1 MNFLIPVPANSVIT
15 QTFTEHVNRAK
26 KNGWCS
32 QPGNCPSG
40 IYYYGGI
47 DWAVPTG
54 TPVVAAQAGKVVVAR
69 HDTGGYGSHIRIEHD
84 EDYLTIYGHL
94 KNFSV
99 NVGDIVAAG
108 QVIGSS
114 DNTGN
119 STGPHLHF
127 ELRKGGIAIDP
138 APLFVESLGAN
149 TEPSNPE
156 SGKMHIAPGW
166 NFRNG
171 PGTVYAKLGTTFS
184 PIEAKLIAGVGDWR
198 QVQITVWV
206 HAKAMGES

>member
-1 MNFLIPVPANSVIT
+1 MNFLFPVPAKSVIT

-26 KNGWCS
+26 KNGWCP

-54 TPVVAAQAGKVVVAR
+54 TPVIAAQAGRVVVAR

-84 EDYLTIYGHL
+84 DDYLTIYGHL
-94 KNFSV
+94 KDFAV
-99 NVGDIVAAG
+99 RVGDIVAAG

-119 STGPHLHF
+119 STGSHLHF
-127 ELRKGGIAIDP
+127 ELRKGGEAVNP
-138 APLFVESLGAN
+138 ALLLVESLGEN
-149 TEPSNPE
+149 TEQPNPE
-156 SGKMHIAPGW
+156 SGKVLVAPGW

-171 PGTVYAKLGTTFS
+171 PGTGFTKLGTTSS
-184 PIEAKLIAGVGDWR
+184 PIEAELIAGVGDWR
-198 QVQITVWV
+198 QVRVAIWV
-206 HAKAMGES
+206 HAKAIGE